1 MKTKILTMK
10 SRVFIVTLLIVFFST
25 MSVSA
30 QIDLKGKLRDR
41 LDRKV
46 DQGLDKAEE
55 AAKKKEKKS
64 EEAEATGE
72 EEGNQNNSKAEQ
84 SKVPAQEVKT
94 SLQTFSKYDFVPG
107 DQVLFFE
114 DYSQDNIGDFPPLWY
129 TNKGGE
135 VQTTNLFPG
144 KWFMMKEEGMYFFEK
159 GFTFPENFTLE
170 FDVIP
175 MSPEGVDAQSVGF
188 DLNLLSAEE
197 GDLYPSMAVPG
208 KSGLGMSI
216 RTYNGTHSYSGYKE
230 SNYTIN
236 GDYSKESGLLR
247 KGEVNHVAIWVQKT
261 RFRLYL
267 HGEKIFDIPKIF
279 TPGHTLNQIRF
290 YLSEESAPLFSN
302 FRIAKAGAD
311 QRSKFMTEGKIVSYG
326 IYFDSGKDVVKPES
340 FGSLK
345 EISTILKE
353 NPNVRVKIVG
363 HTDSD
368 GEDAANLLLSKK
380 RADAVKQALIK
391 EFAIEGSRIET
402 DGKGET
408 QAISPNTNPEGKAK
422 NRRVE
427 FLKL

>member
-1 MKTKILTMK
+1 MK

-25 MSVSA
+25 MIVSA

-55 AAKKKEKKS
+55 AAKKKEKNT
-64 EEAEATGE
+64 EEAEATGQ
-72 EEGNQNNSKAEQ
+72 EEGS
-84 SKVPAQEVKT
+84 PVKSDSEKPKT
-94 SLQTFSKYDFVPG
+94 PLQDEKPSLQTYSKYDFVPG
-107 DQVLFFE
+107 DQVIFFE
-114 DYSQDNIGDFPPLWY
+114 DYSQDNIGDFPALWY

-144 KWFMMKEEGMYFFEK
+144 KWFMMKEDGMFFFEK

-175 MSPEGVDAQSVGF
+175 ISPEGIDAQSVGF
-188 DLNLLSAEE
+188 DLNLLSTEE
-197 GDLYPSMAVPG
+197 GDLYPSMGVPG
-208 KSGLGMSI
+208 KSGLGLSI
-216 RTYNGTHSYSGYKE
+216 RTSNGYHSFNGYKDA
-230 SNYTIN
+230 SYTIN

-247 KGEVNHVAIWVQKT
+247 RGEINHIAIWVQKT
-261 RFRLYL
+261 RFRLYM

-279 TPGHTLNQIRF
+279 TPEHTLNQIRF
-290 YLSEESAPLFSN
+290 YLNEESSPLFTN

-311 QRSKFMTEGKIVSYG
+311 KRSKFMTEGKIVSYG
-326 IYFDSGKDVVKPES
+326 IYFDSGKDIVKPES

-345 EISTILKE
+345 EIATILNE
-353 NPNVRVKIVG
+353 NPDVKVKIVG

-368 GEDAANLLLSKK
+368 GDDAANLTLSKK
-380 RADAVKQALIK
+380 RADAVKNSLIK
-391 EFAIEGSRIET
+391 EFAIDGKRIET

-408 QAISPNTNPEGKAK
+408 QTVSPNTNAEGKAK